1 MKKHLISALILGSL
15 MSTSAFAEL
24 STEQTKQLEEINQFL
39 KENPSTISGLHS
51 SLEQYIAGQAQAK
64 KTQAESHDW
73 LYNNDAHP
81 ITGNPDGKSVIINF
95 TDYNCPYC
103 KRLEKGLIQLAS
115 ENSNIKVI
123 NVYLSFKQ
131 QQVAGLDTNAA
142 LYAMKVW
149 KNNPEAFPEVN
160 RLLMAKSGIHS
171 KSSLETVAKKT
182 RTEADLKTT
191 QEQNQ
196 VLTINHQTFSA
207 LGLTGT
213 PTMMM
218 NGNILPGY
226 VPYDRLKDIVDDA
239 F

>member
-1 MKKHLISALILGSL
+1 MKKHLISTLILGSL

-24 STEQTKQLEEINQFL
+24 STEQTQQLEEINQFL
-39 KENPSTISGLHS
+39 KENPSTISGLHT
-51 SLEQYIAGQAQAK
+51 SLEQYVAGQAQAK
-64 KTQAESHDW
+64 KAQAESHDW

-81 ITGNPDGKSVIINF
+81 ITGNPNGKSVIVNF

-103 KRLEKGLIQLAS
+103 KRLEKGLVQLAS
-115 ENSNIKVI
+115 ENSDIKVI

-131 QQVAGLDTNAA
+131 QQVDGLDTNAA

-149 KNNPEAFPEVN
+149 KDNPAAFPEVN

-171 KSSLETVAKKT
+171 KSSLEAVAKKT
-182 RTEADLKTT
+182 GTEAQLDTT
-191 QEQNQ
+191 SEQSDI
-196 VLTINHQTFSA
+196 LMTNHQAFSA

-218 NGNILPGY
+218 NGNVLPGY

>member
-1 MKKHLISALILGSL
+1 MKKHLISTLILGSL
-15 MSTSAFAEL
+15 MSTAAFAEL
-24 STEQTKQLEEINQFL
+24 STEQTQQLEEINQFL
-39 KENPSTISGLHS
+39 KENPSTISGLHT
-51 SLEQYIAGQAQAK
+51 SLEQYVAGQEQSKKAQAG
-64 KTQAESHDW
+64 SHDW
-73 LYNNDAHP
+73 LYNNGAHP

-103 KRLEKGLIQLAS
+103 KRLEKGLVQLAS
-115 ENSNIKVI
+115 ENSDIKVI

-149 KNNPEAFPEVN
+149 KDNPEAFPEVN

-171 KSSLETVAKKT
+171 KSSLEAVAKKT
-182 RTEADLKTT
+182 GTEAELKTT
-191 QEQNQ
+191 KEQNQ
-196 VLTINHQTFSA
+196 VLTTNHQKFSA

-218 NGNILPGY
+218 NGNVLPGY

>member
-1 MKKHLISALILGSL
+1 MKKLLISTLILGSL
-15 MSTSAFAEL
+15 MSANAFAEL
-24 STEQTKQLEEINQFL
+24 NKEQAKQLEEINQFL
-39 KENPSTISGLHS
+39 KENPSTISGLHT
-51 SLEQYIAGQAQAK
+51 SLEQYVAGQEQAK
-64 KTQAESHDW
+64 KAQAESHDW

-103 KRLEKGLIQLAS
+103 KRLEKGLLKLAS
-115 ENSNIKVI
+115 ENSDIQVI

-149 KNNPEAFPEVN
+149 KDNPEAFPEVN

-171 KSSLETVAKKT
+171 KSSLEAVAKKT
-182 RTEADLKTT
+182 GTEAELKTT
-191 QEQNQ
+191 QEQSQ
-196 VLTINHQTFSA
+196 VLTTNHQTFSA

-218 NGNILPGY
+218 NGHVLPGY
-226 VPYDRLKDIVDDA
+226 VPYDRLKEIVNDT

>member
-1 MKKHLISALILGSL
+1 MKKHLISTLILGSL
-15 MSTSAFAEL
+15 MSTTAFAEL
-24 STEQTKQLEEINQFL
+24 SSEQTQQLEEINQFL
-39 KENPSTISGLHS
+39 KENPSTISGLHT
-51 SLEQYIAGQAQAK
+51 SLEQYVAGQEQSKKAQAG
-64 KTQAESHDW
+64 SHDW

-103 KRLEKGLIQLAS
+103 KRLEKGLVQLAS
-115 ENSNIKVI
+115 ENSDIKVI

-149 KNNPEAFPEVN
+149 KDNPEAFPEVD

-171 KSSLETVAKKT
+171 KSSLEAVAIKT
-182 RTEADLKTT
+182 GTEAELKTT

-196 VLTINHQTFSA
+196 VLTTNHQTFSA

-218 NGNILPGY
+218 NGNVLPGY

>member
-1 MKKHLISALILGSL
+1 MKKHLISTLILGSL
-15 MSTSAFAEL
+15 MSTTAFAEL
-24 STEQTKQLEEINQFL
+24 STEQTQQLEEINQFL
-39 KENPSTISGLHS
+39 KENPSTISGLHT
-51 SLEQYIAGQAQAK
+51 SLEQYVAGQEQSKKAQAG
-64 KTQAESHDW
+64 SHDW

-81 ITGNPDGKSVIINF
+81 ITGNPDGKSVIVNF

-103 KRLEKGLIQLAS
+103 KRLEKGLVQLAS
-115 ENSNIKVI
+115 ENSDIKVI

-149 KNNPEAFPEVN
+149 KDNPEAFPEVD

-171 KSSLETVAKKT
+171 KSSLEAVAKKT
-182 RTEADLKTT
+182 ETEAELKTT
-191 QEQNQ
+191 QEQNRI
-196 VLTINHQTFSA
+196 LTTNHQTFSA

-218 NGNILPGY
+218 NGNVLPGY

>member
-1 MKKHLISALILGSL
+1 MKKHLISTLILGSL
-15 MSTSAFAEL
+15 MSTTAFAEL
-24 STEQTKQLEEINQFL
+24 STEQTQQLEEINQFL
-39 KENPSTISGLHS
+39 KENPSTISGLHT
-51 SLEQYIAGQAQAK
+51 SLEQYVAGQEQSKKAQAG
-64 KTQAESHDW
+64 SHDW

-103 KRLEKGLIQLAS
+103 KRLEKGLVQLAS
-115 ENSNIKVI
+115 ENSDIKVI

-149 KNNPEAFPEVN
+149 KDNPEAFPEVD

-171 KSSLETVAKKT
+171 KSSLEAVAKKT
-182 RTEADLKTT
+182 GTEAELKTT
-191 QEQNQ
+191 KEQNQ
-196 VLTINHQTFSA
+196 VLTTNHQKFSA

-218 NGNILPGY
+218 NGNVLPGY

>member
-1 MKKHLISALILGSL
+1 
-15 MSTSAFAEL
+15 MSTNAFAEL
-24 STEQTKQLEEINQFL
+24 SKEQTQQLEEINQFL
-39 KENPSTISGLHS
+39 KENPSTISGLHT
-51 SLEQYIAGQAQAK
+51 SLEQYVAGQAQAK
-64 KTQAESHDW
+64 KAQAESHDW

-81 ITGNPDGKSVIINF
+81 VIGNPDGKSVIINF

-103 KRLEKGLIQLAS
+103 KRLEKGLAQLVS
-115 ENSNIKVI
+115 ENSDIKVI

-131 QQVAGLDTNAA
+131 QQVDGLNTNAA

-149 KNNPEAFPEVN
+149 QDKPETFPEVN
-160 RLLMAKSGIHS
+160 RLLMAKSGIHT
-171 KSSLETVAKKT
+171 KSSLEAVAKKT
-182 RTEADLKTT
+182 GTETELKTT

-196 VLTINHQTFSA
+196 VLTTNHQTFSA

-218 NGNILPGY
+218 NGNVLPGY

>member
-1 MKKHLISALILGSL
+1 MKKHLISTLILGSL

-24 STEQTKQLEEINQFL
+24 STEQTQQLEEINQFL
-39 KENPSTISGLHS
+39 KENPSTISGLHT
-51 SLEQYIAGQAQAK
+51 SLEQYVAGQAQAK
-64 KTQAESHDW
+64 KAQAESHDW

-81 ITGNPDGKSVIINF
+81 ITGNPNGKSVIVNF
-95 TDYNCPYC
+95 TDYNCPFC
-103 KRLEKGLIQLAS
+103 KRLEKGLVKLAS
-115 ENSNIKVI
+115 ENSDIKII

-131 QQVAGLDTNAA
+131 QQVDGLDTNAA

-149 KNNPEAFPEVN
+149 KDSPEAFPEVN

-171 KSSLETVAKKT
+171 KSSLEAVAKKT
-182 RTEADLKTT
+182 GTEAELKTT

-196 VLTINHQTFSA
+196 VLTTNHQTFSA

-218 NGNILPGY
+218 NDQLLPGY

>member
-1 MKKHLISALILGSL
+1 
-15 MSTSAFAEL
+15 MSTNAFAEL
-24 STEQTKQLEEINQFL
+24 SKEQTQQLEEINQFL
-39 KENPSTISGLHS
+39 KEYPSTISGLHT
-51 SLEQYIAGQAQAK
+51 SLEQYVAGQAQAK
-64 KTQAESHDW
+64 KAQAESHDW

-103 KRLEKGLIQLAS
+103 KRLEKGLAQLVS
-115 ENSNIKVI
+115 ENSDIKVI

-131 QQVAGLDTNAA
+131 QQVDGLNTNAA

-149 KNNPEAFPEVN
+149 QDKPEAFPEVN
-160 RLLMAKSGIHS
+160 RLLMAKSGIHT
-171 KSSLETVAKKT
+171 KSSLEAVAKKT
-182 RTEADLKTT
+182 GTETELKTT

-196 VLTINHQTFSA
+196 VLTTNHQTFSA

-218 NGNILPGY
+218 NGNVLPGY

>member
-1 MKKHLISALILGSL
+1 
-15 MSTSAFAEL
+15 MSTNAFAEL
-24 STEQTKQLEEINQFL
+24 SKEQTQQLEEINQFL
-39 KENPSTISGLHS
+39 KENPSTISGLHT
-51 SLEQYIAGQAQAK
+51 SLEQYVAGQAQAK
-64 KTQAESHDW
+64 KAQAESHDW

-81 ITGNPDGKSVIINF
+81 VTGNPDGKSVIINF

-103 KRLEKGLIQLAS
+103 KRLEKGLAQLVS
-115 ENSNIKVI
+115 ENSDIKVI

-131 QQVAGLDTNAA
+131 QQVDGLNTNAA

-149 KNNPEAFPEVN
+149 QDKPETFPEVN
-160 RLLMAKSGIHS
+160 RLLMAKSGIHT
-171 KSSLETVAKKT
+171 KSSLEAVAKKT
-182 RTEADLKTT
+182 GTETELKTT

-196 VLTINHQTFSA
+196 VLTTNHQTFSA

-218 NGNILPGY
+218 NGNVLPGY

>member
-1 MKKHLISALILGSL
+1 MKKHLISTLILGSL
-15 MSTSAFAEL
+15 MSTAAFAEL
-24 STEQTKQLEEINQFL
+24 STEQTQQLEEINQFL
-39 KENPSTISGLHS
+39 RENPSTISGLHT
-51 SLEQYIAGQAQAK
+51 SLEQYVAGQEQSKKAQAG
-64 KTQAESHDW
+64 SHDW

-103 KRLEKGLIQLAS
+103 KRLEKGLVQLAS
-115 ENSNIKVI
+115 ENSDIKVI

-149 KNNPEAFPEVN
+149 KDNPEAFPEVN

-171 KSSLETVAKKT
+171 KSSLEAVAKKT
-182 RTEADLKTT
+182 GTEAELKTT
-191 QEQNQ
+191 KEQNQ
-196 VLTINHQTFSA
+196 VLTTNHQTFSA

-218 NGNILPGY
+218 NGNVLPGY

>member
-1 MKKHLISALILGSL
+1 MKKYLISTLIISSL
-15 MSTSAFAEL
+15 MSSSAFAEL
-24 STEQTKQLEEINQFL
+24 NKEQTQQLEEINQFL
-39 KENPSTISGLHS
+39 KDNPSTISGLHT
-51 SLEQYIAGQAQAK
+51 SLEQYVAGQEQAMK
-64 KTQAESHDW
+64 AQAESHDW

-103 KRLEKGLIQLAS
+103 KRLEKGLVQLAS
-115 ENSNIKVI
+115 ENNDIKVI

-131 QQVAGLDTNAA
+131 QQVDGLNTNAA

-149 KNNPEAFPEVN
+149 KDNPKAFPEVN

-171 KSSLETVAKKT
+171 KGSLEAVAKKT
-182 RTEADLKTT
+182 GTEAELKTT
-191 QEQNQ
+191 QEQSQ
-196 VLTINHQTFSA
+196 VLTTNHQTFSA

-218 NGNILPGY
+218 NGNTLPGY

>member
-1 MKKHLISALILGSL
+1 MKKHLISTLILGSL
-15 MSTSAFAEL
+15 MSTTAFAEL
-24 STEQTKQLEEINQFL
+24 STEQTQQLEEINQFL
-39 KENPSTISGLHS
+39 KENPSTISGLHT
-51 SLEQYIAGQAQAK
+51 SLEQYVAGQEQSKKAQAG
-64 KTQAESHDW
+64 SHDW

-103 KRLEKGLIQLAS
+103 KRLEKGLVQLAS
-115 ENSNIKVI
+115 ENSDIKVI

-149 KNNPEAFPEVN
+149 KDNPEAFPEVD

-171 KSSLETVAKKT
+171 KSSLEAVAKKT
-182 RTEADLKTT
+182 ETEAELKTT

-196 VLTINHQTFSA
+196 VLTTNHQTFSA

-218 NGNILPGY
+218 NGNVLPGY

>member
-1 MKKHLISALILGSL
+1 
-15 MSTSAFAEL
+15 MSTNAFAEL
-24 STEQTKQLEEINQFL
+24 SKEQTQQLEEINQFL
-39 KENPSTISGLHS
+39 KENPSTISGLHT
-51 SLEQYIAGQAQAK
+51 SLEQYVVGQAQAK
-64 KTQAESHDW
+64 KAQAESHDW

-81 ITGNPDGKSVIINF
+81 VTGNPDGKSVIINF

-103 KRLEKGLIQLAS
+103 KRLEKGLAQLVS
-115 ENSNIKVI
+115 ENSDIKVI

-131 QQVAGLDTNAA
+131 QQVDGLNTNAA

-149 KNNPEAFPEVN
+149 QDKPETFPEVN
-160 RLLMAKSGIHS
+160 RLLMAKSGIHT
-171 KSSLETVAKKT
+171 KSSLEAVAKKT
-182 RTEADLKTT
+182 GTETELKTT

-196 VLTINHQTFSA
+196 VLTTNHQTFSA

>member
-1 MKKHLISALILGSL
+1 MKKHLICTLILGSL

-24 STEQTKQLEEINQFL
+24 STEQTQQLEEINQFL
-39 KENPSTISGLHS
+39 KENPSTISGLHT
-51 SLEQYIAGQAQAK
+51 SLEQYVAGQAQAK
-64 KTQAESHDW
+64 KAQAESHDW

-81 ITGNPDGKSVIINF
+81 ITGNPNGKSVIVNF

-103 KRLEKGLIQLAS
+103 KRLEKGLVQLAS
-115 ENSNIKVI
+115 ENSDIKVI

-131 QQVAGLDTNAA
+131 QQVDGLDTNAA

-149 KNNPEAFPEVN
+149 KDNPEAFPEVN
-160 RLLMAKSGIHS
+160 RLLMAKSGSHTI
-171 KSSLETVAKKT
+171 SSLQAVAKKT
-182 RTEADLKTT
+182 GTEAQLDTT
-191 QEQNQ
+191 DEQKNT
-196 VLTINHQTFSA
+196 LMTNHQTFSA

-218 NGNILPGY
+218 NDQVLPGY
-226 VPYDRLKDIVDDA
+226 VPYDRLKDIMDDA

>member
-1 MKKHLISALILGSL
+1 MKKHLISTLILGSL
-15 MSTSAFAEL
+15 MSTTAFAEL
-24 STEQTKQLEEINQFL
+24 STEQTQQLEEINQFL
-39 KENPSTISGLHS
+39 KENPSTISGLHT
-51 SLEQYIAGQAQAK
+51 SLEQYVAGQEQSKKAQAG
-64 KTQAESHDW
+64 SHDW

-103 KRLEKGLIQLAS
+103 KRLEKGLVQLAS
-115 ENSNIKVI
+115 ENSDIKVI

-149 KNNPEAFPEVN
+149 KDNPEAFPEVD

-171 KSSLETVAKKT
+171 KSSLEAVAKKT
-182 RTEADLKTT
+182 GTETELKTT

-196 VLTINHQTFSA
+196 VLTTNHQTFSA

-218 NGNILPGY
+218 NGNVLPGY

>member
-1 MKKHLISALILGSL
+1 
-15 MSTSAFAEL
+15 MSTNAFAEL
-24 STEQTKQLEEINQFL
+24 SKEQTQQLEEINQFL
-39 KENPSTISGLHS
+39 KENPSTISGLHT
-51 SLEQYIAGQAQAK
+51 SLEQYVAGQAQAK
-64 KTQAESHDW
+64 KAQAESHDW
-73 LYNNDAHP
+73 LYNNDAHS

-103 KRLEKGLIQLAS
+103 KRLEKGLAQLVS
-115 ENSNIKVI
+115 ENSDIKVI

-131 QQVAGLDTNAA
+131 QQVDGLNTNAA

-149 KNNPEAFPEVN
+149 QDKPEAFPEVN
-160 RLLMAKSGIHS
+160 RLLMAKSGIHT
-171 KSSLETVAKKT
+171 KSSLEAVAKKT
-182 RTEADLKTT
+182 GTETELKTT

-196 VLTINHQTFSA
+196 VLTTNHQTFSA

-218 NGNILPGY
+218 NGNVLPGY

>member
-1 MKKHLISALILGSL
+1 MKKHLISTLILGSL

-24 STEQTKQLEEINQFL
+24 STEQTQQLEEINQFL
-39 KENPSTISGLHS
+39 KENPSTISGLHT
-51 SLEQYIAGQAQAK
+51 SLEQYVAGQAQAK
-64 KTQAESHDW
+64 KAQAESHDW

-81 ITGNPDGKSVIINF
+81 ITGNPNGKSVIVNF

-103 KRLEKGLIQLAS
+103 KRLEKGLVQLAS
-115 ENSNIKVI
+115 ENSDIKVI

-131 QQVAGLDTNAA
+131 QQVDGLDTNAA

-149 KNNPEAFPEVN
+149 KDNPAAFPEVN

-171 KSSLETVAKKT
+171 KSSLEAVAKKT
-182 RTEADLKTT
+182 GTEAQLDTT
-191 QEQNQ
+191 SEQSDI
-196 VLTINHQTFSA
+196 LMTNHQTFSA

-218 NGNILPGY
+218 NGNVLPGY

>member
-1 MKKHLISALILGSL
+1 MKKHLISTLILGSL
-15 MSTSAFAEL
+15 MSTAAFAEL
-24 STEQTKQLEEINQFL
+24 STEQTQQLEEINQFL
-39 KENPSTISGLHS
+39 KENPSTISGLHT
-51 SLEQYIAGQAQAK
+51 SLEQYVAGQEQSKKAQAG
-64 KTQAESHDW
+64 SHDW

-103 KRLEKGLIQLAS
+103 KRLEKGLVQLAS
-115 ENSNIKVI
+115 ENSDIKVI

-149 KNNPEAFPEVN
+149 KDNPEAFPEVN

-171 KSSLETVAKKT
+171 KSSLEAVAKKT
-182 RTEADLKTT
+182 GTEAELKTT
-191 QEQNQ
+191 KEQNQ
-196 VLTINHQTFSA
+196 VLTTNHQKFSA

-213 PTMMM
+213 EGASLSVASTK
-218 NGNILPGY
+218 IKSL
-226 VPYDRLKDIVDDA
+226 
-239 F
+239 

>member
-1 MKKHLISALILGSL
+1 MKKHLISTLILGSL
-15 MSTSAFAEL
+15 MSTTAFAEL
-24 STEQTKQLEEINQFL
+24 STEQTQQLEEINQFL
-39 KENPSTISGLHS
+39 KENPSTISGLHT
-51 SLEQYIAGQAQAK
+51 SLEQYVAGQEQSKKAQAG
-64 KTQAESHDW
+64 SHDW

-103 KRLEKGLIQLAS
+103 KRLEKGLVQLAS
-115 ENSNIKVI
+115 ENSDIKVI

-149 KNNPEAFPEVN
+149 KDNPEAFPEVD

-171 KSSLETVAKKT
+171 KSSLEAVAKKT
-182 RTEADLKTT
+182 GTEAELKTT
-191 QEQNQ
+191 QEQSQ
-196 VLTINHQTFSA
+196 VLTTNHQTFSA

-218 NGNILPGY
+218 NGNVLPGY

>member
-1 MKKHLISALILGSL
+1 
-15 MSTSAFAEL
+15 
-24 STEQTKQLEEINQFL
+24 
-39 KENPSTISGLHS
+39 KENPSTISGLHT
-51 SLEQYIAGQAQAK
+51 SLEQYVAGQAQAK
-64 KTQAESHDW
+64 KAQAESHDW

-81 ITGNPDGKSVIINF
+81 ITGNPNGKSVIVNF

-103 KRLEKGLIQLAS
+103 KRLEKGLVQLAS
-115 ENSNIKVI
+115 ENSDIKVI

-131 QQVAGLDTNAA
+131 QQVDGLDTNAA

-149 KNNPEAFPEVN
+149 KDNPAAFPEVN

-171 KSSLETVAKKT
+171 KSSLEAVAKKT
-182 RTEADLKTT
+182 GTEAQLDTT
-191 QEQNQ
+191 SEQSDI
-196 VLTINHQTFSA
+196 LMTNHQAFSA

-218 NGNILPGY
+218 NGNVLPGY